1 MTEDG
6 IPAKMTRRCLIK
18 EDLRLFSPITWALER
33 CFYAAQ
39 YLSPANLLFG
49 TRVESQQRF
58 TNSEAAQT
66 LTIWRSRRI
75 EAYVLSWCAVE
86 LGVAV
91 VVPGVA
97 GLWLALLL
105 LPAFRLFEI
114 VQAAVNLNLFDRL
127 RLRGRKHY
135 VATVARTMLLS
146 LWNFF
151 ELILCFGIFYSSR
164 LAMFE
169 KPITSLDAY
178 YFSVITQLTIG
189 YGDIQPVG
197 ITRAAAAIQGLLGFV
212 FALFAL
218 SRLIAFLPRTEAVL
232 GDE

>member
-1 MTEDG
+1 MKNHE
-6 IPAKMTRRCLIK
+6 
-18 EDLRLFSPITWALER
+18 LRLFSPITWALER
-33 CFYAAQ
+33 CFYGAQ

-49 TRVESQQRF
+49 TRVASQQRF
-58 TNSEAAQT
+58 TDASAAREI
-66 LTIWRSRRI
+66 TILRGRRI
-75 EAYVLSWCAVE
+75 EAYVVCWCAVE

-91 VVPGVA
+91 SAPGLA
-97 GLWLALLL
+97 GFWLALLL
-105 LPAFRLFEI
+105 LPAFRVFEV

-127 RLRGRKHY
+127 RLGNRKHY
-135 VATVARTMLLS
+135 VATVARTLLLS

-151 ELILCFGIFYSSR
+151 ELILCFGILYSSQ
-164 LAMFE
+164 LATFKE
-169 KPITSLDAY
+169 RISAADAY

-218 SRLIAFLPRTEAVL
+218 SRLIAFLPRTEAIL